1 LKRLGILATAA
12 AATAASIGLA
22 LAAEAND
29 PPGHERMLQLLQ
41 EVLARSPEE
50 HFYLN
55 DRRERELRAQF
66 DRMRPDV
73 PDLIKWEIRV
83 KLGEEEQRLGRE
95 QDAIALYDEA
105 YDLLPKVE
113 ADIARDWVVRFLFDI
128 GMAYLR
134 AGETEN
140 CALHH
145 NAESC
150 ILPIRGKGI
159 HVDKAPSRRA
169 IAFFTEALKRA
180 KAGTDP
186 YLSSLWLLNI
196 AYMTVGGYPDEV
208 PPDYLI
214 PPNRLA
220 SDAEFPRFEN
230 VAAHARV
237 DSFTLS
243 GGVVVEDFDENG
255 SLDLLV
261 SSYDPTG
268 QLQLFLNDGD
278 GTFTDVTASAG
289 IVGLLGGL
297 NMVQGDYDNDGDI
310 DIYIMR
316 GAWLGKGG
324 RHPNSLLRNN
334 GDGTF
339 TDVTFESGLGEVFYP
354 TQTASWADYDND
366 GDLDLY
372 VGNETNEGLDAPCQL
387 FQNQGNGTFVDVAA
401 RAGVENGRFTK
412 AVVWGDYD
420 SDRLPDIYVSN
431 LYDWNRLY
439 RNQGDGTFRDV
450 APELGVTEPKASFP
464 AWFWDY
470 DNDGVLDIYVSAYE
484 AFIMNLAAYYLGQ
497 PYKKVELQ
505 HLYHGDG
512 KGGFTDVA
520 AAVNLARPNAPMGAN
535 FGDLDNDGYPDFYLG
550 TGYPPYYA
558 LMPNVMYWN
567 QGGKSFADVTTAGG
581 FGHLQ
586 KGHAIAFADLDGD
599 GDQDVF
605 EEMGGALAG
614 DKFWN
619 VLYRNPGFGN
629 HWLELELVGVR
640 SNRAGIGARIR
651 VDVTEDGK
659 SRTIYKYANSGGSF
673 GANSVGLQMVGLG
686 RAERIDAVSIYWPA
700 SDVTDRVE
708 GLSLDRR
715 YAVREGSGQFE
726 DIPVSP
732 R

>member
-1 LKRLGILATAA
+1 MLK
-12 AATAASIGLA
+12 
-22 LAAEAND
+22 
-29 PPGHERMLQLLQ
+29 LLQ
-41 EVLARSPEE
+41 EVIARSPEE
-50 HFYLN
+50 HFYLS
-55 DRRERELRAQF
+55 DMKARALRAVLQK
-66 DRMRPDV
+66 MRPDA
-73 PDLIKWEIRV
+73 PDLSKWEIRV
-83 KLGEEEQRLGRE
+83 RLGEEEQRVGRE
-95 QDAIALYDEA
+95 KEAIALYGEA
-105 YDLLPKVE
+105 YDLLAKVE
-113 ADIARDWVVRFLFDI
+113 ADVDPDWIVRFFFDI
-128 GMAYLR
+128 GIAHLR

-150 ILPIRGKGI
+150 ILPIRGQGV
-159 HVDKAPSRRA
+159 HVEQAPSRRA
-169 IAFFTEALKRA
+169 IFFFTEALKRA

-186 YLSSLWLLNI
+186 YLSSVWLLNI

-208 PPDYLI
+208 PAEYLI
-214 PPNRLA
+214 PPARFA
-220 SDAEFPRFEN
+220 SDADFPHFED
-230 VAAHARV
+230 VAVRAGV

-255 SLDLLV
+255 TLDLLV
-261 SSYDPTG
+261 SNYEPSG
-268 QLQLFLNDGD
+268 QLRLFRNDGD
-278 GTFTDVTASAG
+278 GTFTDVTDAAG
-289 IVGLLGGL
+289 IVGILGGL

-310 DIYIMR
+310 DVLLLR

-339 TDVTFESGLGEVFYP
+339 TDVTFEAGLGEVFYP

-372 VGNETNEGLDAPCQL
+372 VGNETDQGLEAPCQL
-387 FQNQGNGTFVDVAA
+387 FENHGNGTFQDVAR

-420 SDRLPDIYVSN
+420 ADRLPDIYVSN

-450 APELGVTEPKASFP
+450 APDLGVTEPKASFP

-470 DNDGVLDIYVSAYE
+470 DNDGVLDIYVSAYQ

-497 PYKKVELQ
+497 PYKEVELQ

-512 KGGFTDVA
+512 KGGFTDLA
-520 AAVNLARPNAPMGAN
+520 AEVNLARPNAPMGAN

-567 QGGKSFADVTTAGG
+567 REGKAFADVTTAGG

-614 DKFWN
+614 DEFWN
-619 VLYRNPGFGN
+619 VLYQNPGFGN

-651 VDVTEDGK
+651 VDVTDGGK
-659 SRTIYKYANSGGSF
+659 TRTIYKYANSGGTF
-673 GANSVGLQMVGLG
+673 GANSVGHQMVGLG
-686 RAERIDAVSIYWPA
+686 RAEHVDAVEIYWPA
-700 SDVTDRVE
+700 SDVSDRIERVE
-708 GLSLDRR
+708 LDRR
-715 YAVREGSGQFE
+715 YVVREGSWE
-726 DIPVSP
+726 H
-732 R
+732 RR